1 MRMRLTNSTPLPSAD
16 RGSENTDLR
25 RRKTVVRQAAL
36 PPRGGPMLEQVCAE
50 NNFLL
55 FDYGVHVADKP
66 DF

>member
-1 MRMRLTNSTPLPSAD
+1 MRMRLTNSNLGGSGKREHRFAEAKN
-16 RGSENTDLR
+16 RGC
-25 RRKTVVRQAAL
+25 QAAL

-55 FDYGVHVADKP
+55 FDYGVHIADKP